1 MNWSDK
7 LRLFRRRNNLKQD
20 AVAAIL
26 DVSQAYVSR
35 IESGVAQPSRAVRER
50 LQSLLDQPAMRP
62 VFDQL
67 VALVTCSAAVSAL
80 LRCSEGRIV
89 VEAASDASRTF
100 GPPFSAQPV
109 GAPLDVDIGDEGRA
123 RLAELVKHGVLT
135 GEVACVDALWTYQG
149 EQGVR
154 YLRTTSTPVRPEPD
168 LWLVLTNTVELT
180 PEAYAA
186 LEAERGGPVWVRHY

>member
-50 LQSLLDQPAMRP
+50 LQALMDEPAMRP
-62 VFDQL
+62 IFDQL
-67 VALVTCSAAVSAL
+67 IALVTCSASISAL

-89 VEAASDASRTF
+89 VEAASEVLQAA
-100 GPPFSAQPV
+100 GPPFSDQVV

-123 RLAELVKHGVLT
+123 RLDELVKHGVFT
-135 GEVACVDALWTYQG
+135 GEVACVDSLWTYRG

-154 YLRTTSTPVRPEPD
+154 HLRTTSTPVRPEPD
-168 LWLVLTNTVELT
+168 LWLVLTSTVEVT